1 MHATVDVL
9 LYLPASQ
16 TVQLVPFVSLS
27 VSVIQPGAHATQL
40 VLPVLPW
47 YCPIAHPAH
56 ATVDALL
63 YCPAAHAVHNVA
75 AAPLSVLVTHPA
87 LQFAQA
93 TVDTLLY

>member
-1 MHATVDVL
+1 MHATVDAL

-56 ATVDALL
+56 ATVDASL
-63 YCPAAHAVHNVA
+63 YCPAAHATHIVPFEPA
-75 AAPLSVLVTHPA
+75 SVSDTDPA
-87 LQFAQA
+87 SHTAHA